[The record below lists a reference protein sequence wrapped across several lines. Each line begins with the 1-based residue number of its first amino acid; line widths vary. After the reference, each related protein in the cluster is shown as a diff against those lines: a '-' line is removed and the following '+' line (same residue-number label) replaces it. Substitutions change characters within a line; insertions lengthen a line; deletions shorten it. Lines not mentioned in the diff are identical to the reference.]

1 MMEIPVDIAGKFF
14 HTGNIGQYM
23 GIHSE
28 PSGHMDR
35 RALLTDRE
43 REVLRGDATD
53 VKNPK
58 EYRSKIRSRLK
69 KRLDQL
75 ETDIDLLDKHE
86 PELAADL
93 YDRVCGDQERR
104 LARLER
110 EVDELRK
117 EINNNE

>member
-1 MMEIPVDIAGKFF
+1 MEIQSYIPEKFL
-14 HTGNIGQYM
+14 HTGSIGQYM
-23 GIHSE
+23 GIDSE
-28 PSGHMDR
+28 LSGHMDR

-75 ETDIDLLDKHE
+75 ETDIDLLDTHE

-110 EVDELRK
+110 EVEELRE
-117 EINNNE
+117 EIRNKD